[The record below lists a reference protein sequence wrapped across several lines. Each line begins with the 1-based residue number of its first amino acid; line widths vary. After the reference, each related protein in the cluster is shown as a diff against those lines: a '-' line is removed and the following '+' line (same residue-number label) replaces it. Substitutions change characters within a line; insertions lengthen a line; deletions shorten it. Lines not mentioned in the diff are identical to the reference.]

1 MKLTVVLAVLIG
13 TLVLACS
20 TVTPAP
26 AEPTPS
32 IDATAVVE
40 PTPDI
45 NATVEARLAH
55 ERAVDATVQV
65 KVSGTLSAPEP
76 KTPST
81 TQAVCKLTG
90 GGSVHIFLNISALG
104 APTT

>member
-13 TLVLACS
+13 VAVLACS

-40 PTPDI
+40 PTLDI
-45 NATVEARLAH
+45 DATVEARLAH
-55 ERAVDATVQV
+55 ERAVDATVEARLKDEGAHHPIQDRN
-65 KVSGTLSAPEP
+65 
-76 KTPST
+76 
-81 TQAVCKLTG
+81 KLG
-90 GGSVHIFLNISALG
+90 QRDFGMAARRGQ
-104 APTT
+104 